1 MGMSAPTVTLLSDF
15 GTQDV
20 YVGVLKGVIGQ
31 ICPAARLIDLTH
43 EIAPQDRWAAWF
55 NLQVACPYFPAG
67 TVHLAV
73 VDPGVGTA
81 RRAIA
86 LQVDQ
91 MFLVGPDNGIFSG
104 LWQGASAVTAVAL
117 TRPQYWR
124 TPMPSATFHG
134 RDVFASV
141 AAHLAQGV
149 PLAALGDP
157 IALASLVRLELPAIA
172 QQGEAT
178 VGVVQHCD
186 RFGNLITN
194 LPATVLPASAWQA
207 VINGHCCPGGKT
219 YDTAPT
225 GSAVALIGSHGWIE
239 IAING
244 GSAQQQLQA
253 GVGSRVTVGPASPSA
268 TGRSEQLS

>member
-1 MGMSAPTVTLLSDF
+1 MPQPTVTLLSDF
-15 GTQDV
+15 GSQDV
-20 YVGVLKGVIGQ
+20 YVGVIKGVIGQ
-31 ICPAARLIDLTH
+31 ICPAAQVIDLTH
-43 EIAPQDRWAAWF
+43 QIAPQDRWAAWF
-55 NLQVACPYFPAG
+55 HLQVACPYFPAG

-91 MFLVGPDNGIFSG
+91 MVLVGPDNGIFSG
-104 LWQGASAVTAVAL
+104 LWQGASAVSAVSL

-124 TPMPSATFHG
+124 TPTPSATFHG
-134 RDVFASV
+134 RDVFAPV
-141 AAHLAQGV
+141 AAHLARGV
-149 PLAALGDP
+149 PLAELGEPVALG
-157 IALASLVRLELPAIA
+157 SLVRLELPAIA
-172 QQGEAT
+172 QQGETT

-194 LPATVLPASAWQA
+194 LPATVLPASDWQA
-207 VINGHCCPGGKT
+207 VVNGHCCPGAQT
-219 YDTAPT
+219 YGMAPV

-253 GVGSRVTVGPASPSA
+253 GVGSRVVVGPVPEVAIGQRP
-268 TGRSEQLS
+268 